1 MARKPRTSPLAD
13 FTKAISML
21 PWWVGALLAVVSFIV
36 LHQVA
41 GMEIAASRN
50 LHDISSTLGSHI
62 FKTAASILQF
72 FVPVVFLIGA
82 AMSGWAQFQSPTVLN
97 VDRFG
102 QDPWMSA
109 PVGESRDEPRFH
121 SDGPRISDAALDP
134 GKWSLEL
141 IKAMEWLRL
150 EELSA
155 AYFTQLGFRSQLG
168 AGGADG
174 GVDIH
179 LYADGAAT
187 PGIIVQCK
195 AWRSQQ
201 VGVKELREFFGVMTS
216 EKVPEGVFITNSIF
230 SVDAKAFC
238 TDKNIHLIDGPDLL
252 AKIKQLTDAQQQ
264 SLLAL
269 ATKGDFLT
277 PSCPSCRI
285 KMLYR
290 EGKEQGKG
298 FWGCANFPRCR
309 NKMYAAKG
317 A

>member
-50 LHDISSTLGSHI
+50 LQDISSTLGSHI

-72 FVPVVFLIGA
+72 FVPVVFLVGA
-82 AMSGWAQFQSPTVLN
+82 GMSGWAQLQNRTSAN
-97 VDRFG
+97 VNYSG
-102 QDPWMSA
+102 QDPWSNVQFSDA
-109 PVGESRDEPRFH
+109 HDGSRISSEA
-121 SDGPRISDAALDP
+121 PRIPGSDLDVE
-134 GKWSLEL
+134 KWSLAL
-141 IKAMEWLRL
+141 IKALEWLRL

-201 VGVKELREFFGVMTS
+201 IGVKELREFFGVMTS

-269 ATKGDFLT
+269 ATKEDFLT